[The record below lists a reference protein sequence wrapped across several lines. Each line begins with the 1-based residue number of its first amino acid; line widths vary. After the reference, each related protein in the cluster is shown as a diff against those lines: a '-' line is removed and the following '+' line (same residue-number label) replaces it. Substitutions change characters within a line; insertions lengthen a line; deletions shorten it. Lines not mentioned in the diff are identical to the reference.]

1 MHERIH
7 AIHRMQLTK
16 SFHVICRCRQ
26 GIRPNYDYADIP
38 AEQSTL
44 PKSKTPAYIKQNLET
59 FDFTL
64 SDAQMRELE
73 AMATGFRF
81 GGQLP

>member
-1 MHERIH
+1 MG
-7 AIHRMQLTK
+7 K
-16 SFHVICRCRQ
+16 SAAQVLVRFQTQR
-26 GIRPNYDYADIP
+26 GIVA
-38 AEQSTL
+38 L
-44 PKSKTPAYIKQNLET
+44 PKSKTPVYIKQNLET